1 LRENKKIAIMK
12 KLLHSFL
19 RGLLLAMVLF
29 TSLSAAPA
37 YATSLYE
44 VPPVSEET
52 RVVDLGDIIS
62 RFNEGKLTDTLN
74 DLADKTGQE
83 VHFVTIRRLD
93 YDETIE
99 SFTTK
104 LFQQW
109 FPTPEVGATQTLV
122 VLDSLTN
129 NSAIATGEK
138 VKSLMSDETA
148 KSVVQ
153 ETMQAP
159 LQKGDRYNQAFLDAS
174 DRLVAVLSGEPDP
187 GPPVIVDNVK
197 TEGTFASREETAQ
210 SNAVPWVIGL
220 LIAATIIPMAT
231 YYWYVR

>member
-1 LRENKKIAIMK
+1 M
-12 KLLHSFL
+12 
-19 RGLLLAMVLF
+19 
-29 TSLSAAPA
+29 
-37 YATSLYE
+37 
-44 VPPVSEET
+44 
-52 RVVDLGDIIS
+52 VDLGDIIS
-62 RFNEGKLTDTLN
+62 RFNEGKLNDTLN
-74 DLADKTGQE
+74 DLANKTGQE

-99 SFTTK
+99 SFTND
-104 LFQQW
+104 LFKQW
-109 FPTPEVGATQTLV
+109 FPDPEAGANQTIV

-138 VKSLMSDETA
+138 VKSLMSDEIA

-159 LQKGDRYNQAFLDAS
+159 LQKGDRYNQAFLDVS

-187 GPPVIVDNVK
+187 GPPQIVDNVK
-197 TEGTFASREETAQ
+197 TEGTFASREETAK

>member
-1 LRENKKIAIMK
+1 MK
-12 KLLHSFL
+12 KLLHSL
-19 RGLLLAMVLF
+19 CMGLLLAMVLF
-29 TSLSAAPA
+29 TSLSVAPA

-52 RVVDLGDIIS
+52 RVIDLGDIIS
-62 RFNEGKLTDTLN
+62 RFNEGKLTETLS

-93 YDETIE
+93 YEETIE
-99 SFTTK
+99 TFTNK

-109 FPTPEVGATQTLV
+109 FPTSEAGAMQTIV

-129 NSAIATGEK
+129 NSAIVTGEQ
-138 VKSLMSDETA
+138 VKALMSDEIA
-148 KSVVQ
+148 KSVAQ
-153 ETMQAP
+153 ETMQVP
-159 LQKGDRYNQAFLDAS
+159 LQKGNRYNQAFLDVS

-187 GPPVIVDNVK
+187 GPPVIVDKVD
-197 TEGTFASREETAQ
+197 TEGTFATPEETAQ

-220 LIAATIIPMAT
+220 LIAATVIPMVT

>member
-1 LRENKKIAIMK
+1 MK
-12 KLLHSFL
+12 KLLHSL
-19 RGLLLAMVLF
+19 VLLLAMVLLTPF
-29 TSLSAAPA
+29 STAPA

-62 RFNEGKLTDTLN
+62 RFNEGKFNETLN
-74 DLADKTGQE
+74 DLASKTGQE

-93 YDETIE
+93 YDETIDT
-99 SFTTK
+99 FAKK
-104 LFQQW
+104 LFDQW
-109 FPTPEVGATQTLV
+109 FPTPESGATQTIV

-129 NSAIATGEK
+129 NSAIVTGEK
-138 VKSLMSDETA
+138 VKSLMSNEIA
-148 KSVVQ
+148 KSVAQ

-159 LQKGDRYNQAFLDAS
+159 LQKGDRYNQAFLDVS

-210 SNAVPWVIGL
+210 SNAIPWVIGL

>member
-1 LRENKKIAIMK
+1 MK
-12 KLLHSFL
+12 KLLHSL
-19 RGLLLAMVLF
+19 YGGLLLALVFF
-29 TSLSAAPA
+29 TSLSVAPA

-44 VPPVSEET
+44 VPPVSSET
-52 RVVDLGDIIS
+52 RVLDLGDVIS

-74 DLADKTGQE
+74 DLANKTGQE
-83 VHFVTIRRLD
+83 VHFLTIRRLD

-99 SFTTK
+99 TFTNK

-109 FPTPEVGATQTLV
+109 FPTSESGATQTIV

-138 VKSLMSDETA
+138 VKPLMSDEIA
-148 KSVVQ
+148 QSVAQ

-159 LQKGDRYNQAFLDAS
+159 LQKGDRYNQAFLDVS

-187 GPPVIVDNVK
+187 GPPVIVDNVD

-210 SNAVPWVIGL
+210 SNAIPWVIGL
-220 LIAATIIPMAT
+220 LIAATVIPMAT